1 MLGILPDI
9 RDISP
14 TNACRMRPAPEA
26 NMATEA
32 AEHALVDA
40 APDIPDNLRT
50 NACRREF
57 GS

>member
-1 MLGILPDI
+1 VLDILPDM

-14 TNACRMRPAPEA
+14 TNACRMRPRPEA
-26 NMATEA
+26 NLATEP

-50 NACRREF
+50 NASRREF
-57 GS
+57 GR